1 MSRWECRVAPSARR
15 GGRPSSAYLPLLRN
29 LLEVWAEGLVCFV
42 RVTYFLSS
50 VLGQGLAPREIVPIC
65 RLLMKFSSLPSGL
78 ESGPPV
84 ASAHFLGCVTAGGP
98 ISCGPHA
105 FIFQGH
111 LTLFHVRLETVMPCP
126 SLPFNVR
133 SVSGNFQV
141 YKS

>member
-1 MSRWECRVAPSARR
+1 MAPSARR

-84 ASAHFLGCVTAGGP
+84 ASAHFLGSPADYGGRTRKDLGV
-98 ISCGPHA
+98 SYLGPA
-105 FIFQGH
+105 SWIW
-111 LTLFHVRLETVMPCP
+111 TRL
-126 SLPFNVR
+126 S
-133 SVSGNFQV
+133 
-141 YKS
+141 